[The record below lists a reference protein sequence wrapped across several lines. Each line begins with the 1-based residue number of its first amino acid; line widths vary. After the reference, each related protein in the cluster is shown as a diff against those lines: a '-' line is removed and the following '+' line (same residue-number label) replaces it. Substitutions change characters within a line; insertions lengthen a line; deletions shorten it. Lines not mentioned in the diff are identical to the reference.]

1 MAPEV
6 LQDQKYG
13 PSSDIYSLAIIIWEM
28 WYGRRVF
35 IEDECD
41 GAMFYIFLKME
52 ILFGT
57 RPKFDKKWAP
67 PELIQEL
74 MRNCWENDAD
84 KRPTAKE
91 LITKLQEISGV

>member
-1 MAPEV
+1 M
-6 LQDQKYG
+6 LQ
-13 PSSDIYSLAIIIWEM
+13 
-28 WYGRRVF
+28 
-35 IEDECD
+35 
-41 GAMFYIFLKME
+41 KME